1 MFKNATSHSSRSFTH
16 PLEGLQFGSI
26 KNSPPHDSLFNLFF
40 RQRLKADAS
49 SSFLL
54 VNAFNRC
61 AQFLFLLVLHYNSL
75 VTSLVNMRAGVTIAC
90 DTIEQATFF
99 LHRRACNYVPT
110 NWSLFFG
117 GHDAQKWKKITFG
130 FGWRLACAWVVALGW
145 LGLKFGS
152 WKYSLLRVIFE
163 NLSMWPSGKL

>member
-1 MFKNATSHSSRSFTH
+1 MTVFLISS
-16 PLEGLQFGSI
+16 LGKGW
-26 KNSPPHDSLFNLFF
+26 
-40 RQRLKADAS
+40 RLKADAS

-54 VNAFNRC
+54 VNACNRR

-117 GHDAQKWKKITFG
+117 GHDAQKWKKNNLWLWLEVG
-130 FGWRLACAWVVALGW
+130 LCLG
-145 LGLKFGS
+145 GGS
-152 WKYSLLRVIFE
+152 WLTRAQVWLLKIFSFE
-163 NLSMWPSGKL
+163 SDFWKP